1 MNNTKTKTDEKK
13 GKAVR
18 KYIAAAMVL
27 ILGVAL
33 FLNWFLNSQ
42 SVSASLKKQLTTAEE
57 SLGQAQYVSATT
69 AKNDYFNESKLKREK
84 LRDSTM
90 KELNAVI
97 DNEKATSDEKKA
109 AVETYSKLTERASLE
124 NDIETLILAKG
135 ISECIVVLGDKS
147 CEVIVPEKQL
157 NETLALQIKEIVA
170 NKANIKGE
178 NISVSSLK

>member
-1 MNNTKTKTDEKK
+1 MNKTKVNNSEKK
-13 GKAVR
+13 GKSIR

-27 ILGVAL
+27 VLGVAL

-42 SVSASLKKQLTTAEE
+42 GVSATLKQKTTAEE

-69 AKNDYFNESKLKREK
+69 AKNNYFNESKLKREK
-84 LRDSTM
+84 MRDNTM

-97 DNEKATSDEKKA
+97 DNEKATSDEKKS
-109 AVETYSKLTERASLE
+109 AVETYSKLSERASLE
-124 NDIETLILAKG
+124 NDIETLVLAKG
-135 ISECIVVLGDKS
+135 ISECMVVLGDKS

-178 NISVSSLK
+178 SISVSPLK